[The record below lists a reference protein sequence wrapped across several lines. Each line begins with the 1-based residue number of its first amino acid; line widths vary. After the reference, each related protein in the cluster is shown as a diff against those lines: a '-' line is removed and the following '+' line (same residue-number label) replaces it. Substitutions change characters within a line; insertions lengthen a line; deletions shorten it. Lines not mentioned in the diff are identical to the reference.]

1 MLAFASLQ
9 KRTPAR
15 RKESPMLKL
24 LHEVLAGGPFIP
36 HGHCYLWLP
45 ALVWLHVGT
54 DALIAMAYYV
64 MPLLLISFVRKRADL
79 PFNWMFLMFGAFI
92 IACGTT
98 HVMSVW
104 TLWYP
109 TYWLAGGI
117 KAGTAA
123 VSLATASLL
132 VPLVPKALAL
142 PSPAQLEALNGQLR
156 EQIREREHAEVAL
169 RQANGELE
177 KRVQER
183 TTALREA
190 NEVLRTEVIER
201 KRAEQRLVAQH
212 TVTQIL
218 AEAATLEDVTP
229 KILQAVCECL
239 LWDLGALWR
248 IDREAGVLRC
258 VEVWHKASVE
268 VPQFE
273 AISRASTFLPG
284 IGLPGRVWSRRAPA
298 YIPDVVHDANF
309 PRAPI
314 AAREG
319 LHAAFAFPILLGG
332 DVLGVMEFFSHEIR
346 QPDQDLLTMVAT
358 IGSQIGQFIE
368 RQRAEE
374 ALREAQVELAHV
386 TRVATLGELT
396 ASIAHEINQ
405 PLGAVVNNASACVRW
420 LATQN
425 LEEARQSAALVIADG
440 HRAAEIIARIRALAK
455 RVPPHKDWL
464 DLNATIRDVIALARN
479 EVQRH
484 GIALAT
490 HLSEDVPLILAD
502 RIQVQQ
508 VLLNLLMNAIEA
520 LSGIG
525 EGPRALWV
533 SSEPLASREVV
544 IAVRDSGP
552 GL

>member
-1 MLAFASLQ
+1 MLETA
-9 KRTPAR
+9 RPHRCPPAR
-15 RKESPMLKL
+15 RTESPMIEL
-24 LHEVLAGGPFIP
+24 LNEVLAGGPFIP

-45 ALVWLHVGT
+45 ELVWLHLVT
-54 DALIAMAYYV
+54 DALIALAYYV
-64 MPLLLISFVRKRADL
+64 MPLILISFVRRRSDL

-98 HVMSVW
+98 HVMNVW
-104 TLWYP
+104 NVWYP
-109 TYWLAGGI
+109 TYWLSGGI

-169 RQANGELE
+169 RQANDELE

-201 KRAEQRLVAQH
+201 KRAEQRLMAQH

-229 KILQAVCECL
+229 KLLQAVCEYL
-239 LWDLGALWR
+239 LWDLGALWSV
-248 IDREAGVLRC
+248 DRQAGVLRC

-273 AISRASTFLPG
+273 AISRASTFMSG
-284 IGLPGRVWSRRAPA
+284 IGLPGRVWSSREPA

-309 PRAPI
+309 LRASI

-319 LHAAFAFPILLGG
+319 LHATFGFPILLGG
-332 DVLGVMEFFSHEIR
+332 DVLGVIEFFSHEIR
-346 QPDQDLLTMVAT
+346 QPDEDLLHMMTT
-358 IGSQIGQFIE
+358 IGSQIGQFTE

-374 ALREAQVELAHV
+374 ALHHARAELAHV

-405 PLGAVVNNASACVRW
+405 PLAAVVNSASACVRW

-440 HRAAEIIARIRALAK
+440 HRAAEIIARIRNLAK
-455 RVPPHKDWL
+455 KAPLQKDWL
-464 DLNATIRDVIALARN
+464 D
-479 EVQRH
+479 
-484 GIALAT
+484 
-490 HLSEDVPLILAD
+490 
-502 RIQVQQ
+502 
-508 VLLNLLMNAIEA
+508 
-520 LSGIG
+520 
-525 EGPRALWV
+525 
-533 SSEPLASREVV
+533 
-544 IAVRDSGP
+544 
-552 GL
+552 